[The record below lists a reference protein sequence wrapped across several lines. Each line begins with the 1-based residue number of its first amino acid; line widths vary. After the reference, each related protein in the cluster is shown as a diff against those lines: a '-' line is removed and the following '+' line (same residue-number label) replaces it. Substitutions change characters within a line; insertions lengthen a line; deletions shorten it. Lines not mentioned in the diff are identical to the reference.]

1 MSASLAGD
9 FARATTIDGVI
20 ERMNAIDATLPREDG
35 VAVFN
40 RMYRQVTKLVDQAV
54 DASAFQAGDF
64 LARLDV
70 HFGNLFFQAYVD
82 DALGREVT
90 PAWAPLFENRSKPD
104 THPIQFALA
113 GMNAHIS
120 HDLPH
125 AVVGTCQEAGVEPVD
140 DSPEHHDFTE
150 TNDVLENASG
160 EIRSW
165 FHTGIVATL
174 DDLGGRVDDA
184 LSMWGIHVARAG
196 AWVVSQTLWGL
207 QDNPGMLD
215 LFNRGHRKAVELT
228 SRGILI

>member
-1 MSASLAGD
+1 MQPGTTSW
-9 FARATTIDGVI
+9 ARAGTIDDVLD
-20 ERMNAIDATLPREDG
+20 RMDTINTSLPASDG

-40 RMYRQVTKLVDQAV
+40 RMYREVTRLVDQAV

-70 HFGNLFFQAYVD
+70 HFANLFFDAYAA
-82 DALGREVT
+82 DAAGQPVPR
-90 PAWAPLFENRSKPD
+90 AWAPLFDHRAKPD

-125 AVVGTCQEAGVEPVD
+125 ALVSTCREAGVAPAD
-140 DSPEHHDFTE
+140 DTPQHADFTE
-150 TNDVLENASG
+150 TNRVLEDASG
-160 EIRSW
+160 EIKSW
-165 FHTGIVATL
+165 FHTGVVAAL

-184 LSMWGIHVARAG
+184 LSMWGIGFARAG
-196 AWVVSQTLWGL
+196 AWLVSQTLWGL
-207 QDNPGMLD
+207 SDNPMMLEM
-215 LFNRGHRKAVELT
+215 FQKGHRRAVEMT